1 MKVSMKYAYPEK
13 GTRNG
18 RIYPPEVLEQ
28 AFNEPAFK
36 ELCNTKALPIL
47 SEDNKL
53 IGMGTA
59 TLEDKRVVAID
70 GEVFDS
76 TYIKLLKDFKDSV
89 AFTLAG
95 TGVVEYTDDN
105 AVVAEVDFTH
115 AIFTPYP
122 TVDIKERCYKD
133 Y

>member
-1 MKVSMKYAYPEK
+1 MKVRMKYAYQEQ

-18 RIYPPEVLEQ
+18 RVYPPEVLEK

-36 ELCNTKALPIL
+36 ELCSTKALPIL

-59 TLEDKRVVAID
+59 ILEDKRVVSID

-76 TYIKLLKDFKDSV
+76 TYTKLLKDFKDSV

-95 TGVVEYTDDN
+95 TGSVEYTDDK
-105 AVVAEVDFTH
+105 AVVTEVDFTH
-115 AIFTPYP
+115 AMFTRCPA
-122 TVDIKERCYKD
+122 VNCKEIQYKD
-133 Y
+133 